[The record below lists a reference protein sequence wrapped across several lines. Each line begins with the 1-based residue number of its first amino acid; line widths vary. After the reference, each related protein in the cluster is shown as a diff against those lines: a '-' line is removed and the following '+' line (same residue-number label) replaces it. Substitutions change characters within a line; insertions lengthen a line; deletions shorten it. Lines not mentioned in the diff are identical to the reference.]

1 MSGINSLSGL
11 NQVNVDYRPTVGF
24 DKQKKVDANQPQQAQ
39 NVAPGNGQPA
49 KATSVVRQLDVL
61 LLGAAKKSV
70 ASDVVTNVATVGQTL
85 VDKGVLTQQQLAN
98 LNTLAEDAANKMKV
112 LDKFSGREL
121 AEAMKIK
128 TDTTVIGGD
137 ENGVIDL
144 DADEDVKE
152 DVKEEVKKDV
162 KEEVDVGEQNLN
174 VVDDS
179 VLDLDDDYDN
189 TEVPN
194 QGADNAKVPDK
205 VADNVKVLD
214 KGIEKGGQPLK
225 DADKGDQFFDTE
237 EKTEVLFVGAAG
249 EAVQAAIDAQLKL
262 SAELEKFNGKLAK
275 SSKVDAALQDQFT
288 ELQFQCDRRATEI
301 DSVVF
306 RMCDLVKQNDGKKA
320 GEVDPKAKALLDAK
334 FMELMSREA
343 IMMHGTAEAFESIN
357 RTMGNRLRPLAQ
369 KLDAFA
375 ADGSKVLTQAEIN
388 GLEWDMA
395 EMRHAIANVRTN
407 GIDIRQNAKFGTMRT
422 EVDKSILDEMDRIL
436 SQVAEQ
442 IKNAKSISLERAV
455 NAFITEVGDSLSP
468 KNPPGA
474 GDIRETDE
482 FMVNYTA
489 AKNSF
494 LEMLS
499 DFATGKLTADQF
511 EGQIGNCINTFNTGD
526 FRIVETKLRMS
537 GVDAGVAKD
546 VAKTVRKL
554 NIVKA
559 QFKELMRSVAR
570 QKEDDSE
577 FGLATSDVRRIMLG
591 ETGLS
596 NVVEARVRGFRAGD
610 VDPATEE
617 SNIVSSKPLGS
628 GNAGKTYLLT
638 TKAGA
643 EFVFKPDL
651 DGRIGLDGLAYSAGG
666 TYKDSQN
673 TANLNLATQDTAKAF
688 GCEDLIVKYSVGSHD
703 GQFGFFMEKAR
714 GYTGHAFMDRK
725 KPQGGNGIAPNELN
739 IEVQDDKE
747 RRKIQG
753 ELAKKL
759 NRLMWLDLITA
770 QGDRHYE
777 NYYVH
782 IDKES
787 HDVTVNAIDNDA
799 SFTVR
804 QIGLQKYA
812 LDKDSADE
820 FLRELKAECNA
831 LYGTAAGGTEYDARV
846 KNDPAIVRGEDGTVT
861 VDLTKAESPEVKM
874 ALNKVLGVQGI
885 IIPEEIDEDFYNKLV
900 QMKQGSPERQ
910 KFLASLRSRL
920 SQEALAA
927 TEMRLDSAIEH
938 AEKLHSQ
945 GKVYGDAQWK
955 NPEILSKMSEMKS
968 KESIKQSDGKTL
980 VEVDG
985 RKGQFVGN
993 YFQNTCPSYYKRDC
1007 YDKMF

>member
-11 NQVNVDYRPTVGF
+11 NNVNVDFRPTVSF
-24 DKQKKVDANQPQQAQ
+24 AEQKKADANQPQQAQ
-39 NVAPGNGQPA
+39 DVAPGNAQPA

-98 LNTLAEDAANKMKV
+98 LKTLAEDAANKMKA

-121 AEAMKIK
+121 AEAMTIK
-128 TDTTVIGGD
+128 NTMEVVGGGEDGVIDLDDEEEDNVGVQNPDNGD
-137 ENGVIDL
+137 DGVIDL
-144 DADEDVKE
+144 DAED
-152 DVKEEVKKDV
+152 
-162 KEEVDVGEQNLN
+162 
-174 VVDDS
+174 
-179 VLDLDDDYDN
+179 DN
-189 TEVPN
+189 
-194 QGADNAKVPDK
+194 G
-205 VADNVKVLD
+205 KVLD
-214 KGIEKGGQPLK
+214 NG
-225 DADKGDQFFDTE
+225 ADKGEQFLDTNVE
-237 EKTEVLFVGAAG
+237 TEVLFVGAAG
-249 EAVQAAIDAQLKL
+249 DAVQAAIDAQLKL
-262 SAELEKFNGKLAK
+262 SAELEKFNVKLAQ

-301 DSVVF
+301 DSVVY
-306 RMCDLVKQNDGKKA
+306 RMCDLVKQNVGKKA

-375 ADGSKVLTQAEIN
+375 ADGSKVLTKAEIN
-388 GLEWDMA
+388 GLERDMA
-395 EMRHAIANVRTN
+395 EMKNAIAHVRLN
-407 GIDIRQNAKFGTMRT
+407 GIDIRQDAKCGTMRT

-442 IKNAKSISLERAV
+442 IKNAKSVSLERAV
-455 NAFITEVGDSLSP
+455 NAFINEVGDSLSP
-468 KNPPGA
+468 KNPTGA

-494 LEMLS
+494 LETLG
-499 DFATGKLTADQF
+499 DFANGKLTANQF
-511 EGQIGNCINTFNTGD
+511 ESQIDDCINTFKTGD

-537 GVDAGVAKD
+537 GVDADVAKD

-559 QFKELMRSVAR
+559 QFKELMRSVAQ
-570 QKEDDSE
+570 QKEDNSE
-577 FGLATSDVRRIMLG
+577 FGLAASDVRRIMLG

-596 NVVEARVRGFRAGD
+596 NIVEARVRGFRAGD

-617 SNIVSSKPLGS
+617 SNIVSSRPLGA

-638 TKAGA
+638 TKTGAGL
-643 EFVFKPDL
+643 VFKPDL
-651 DGRIGLDGLAYSAGG
+651 DSRIGLDSLVYSAGG
-666 TYKDSQN
+666 TYKDAQN

-703 GQFGFFMEKAR
+703 GQFGFFMEKAK
-714 GYTGHAFMDRK
+714 GYTGHAFMDKR
-725 KPQGGNGIAPNELN
+725 KPQGGDGIAPNELN

-747 RRKIQG
+747 RTKIQG

-759 NRLMWLDLITA
+759 NKLMWLDLITA
-770 QGDRHYE
+770 QGDRHYD
-777 NYYVH
+777 NYYAH

-787 HDVTVNAIDNDA
+787 HDVTVKAIDNDT

-812 LDKDSADE
+812 LDKDSADA
-820 FLRELKAECNA
+820 FLRELKAECHA

-846 KNDPAIVRGEDGTVT
+846 KNDPAIVRGEGGTVT

-874 ALNKVLGVQGI
+874 ALNQVLGVQGI

-910 KFLASLRSRL
+910 KFLDSLRSRL
-920 SQEALAA
+920 SQEALDA

-955 NPEILSKMSEMKS
+955 NPEILSKMPEMKS

-980 VEVDG
+980 VEVD
-985 RKGQFVGN
+985 RNKGVFVGQ
-993 YFQNTCPSYYKRDC
+993 YFQNTCPSYYKRDNF
-1007 YDKMF
+1007 DKMF